1 MPEVLYGPA
10 PHKQAVRFIKDK
22 PAVTRAVYDQMLPEV
37 QARAFTV
44 AGIESTKVLQ
54 RLRDRIADLPAGA
67 DWGEVKRDVVA
78 GLSPF
83 MPPADDT
90 PEAKA
95 KALEIA
101 NRRAELLL
109 RTHGFQAYAASQH
122 EVMARQ
128 RDVFPFWRYQTA
140 QDDRVRDTHAALD
153 GVILP
158 ANDPFW
164 DTHFPPWGFNCRC
177 SIVPLTEADA
187 AEIDAAE
194 SGRPP
199 EMRSRLSEQQRQR
212 LHTDG
217 TLVRGPNKVI
227 NVSPAREPGGYT
239 WTPGSLKLPLAEIE
253 QRYEPEVFGA
263 FRSWAKRQKLPG
275 GSRTVWTWLGG
286 SADDLWP
293 DRLADLSLVKKLGG
307 STGAQLMRDP
317 EKRLF
322 VLKRGAGP
330 AHVAS
335 EVAAD
340 DAYRVLGANVPR
352 AKLYTAGG
360 ETAKLAEFIEG
371 QELGKVLPGLP
382 AAEQA
387 AVLAQ
392 VRRHFVADALLGNYD
407 VAGLDLDNLLVD
419 QAGLVWRIDNGGS
432 LRFRAQGALKSA
444 FGPEVVELKTLLDPK
459 VNPATARI
467 FAGITDSEIN
477 HQIVEILAK
486 REALLAAVP
495 AEVRDLLGQRLDNL
509 AGRLAPAG
517 GEAFAQAVA
526 KSRVVGKAAK
536 WDRLDI
542 EDTQV
547 LFWGETGADGVAVT
561 RAKLKLTEAGSA
573 KIMARLRASL
583 PAPTSAPADDFW
595 PVIVS
600 AAKTINKHAQDG
612 AYNAATLANLAATK
626 KKLLALQPAGENA
639 AGMKAHYLGIIARL
653 EAAQAARETTPL
665 FQSWV
670 FKPEPAAGA
679 HEFAVART
687 RVDYLAKDTRRGHA
701 REMKQTIYTHEALL
715 LDLGEGT
722 RVRFVP
728 FAEID
733 GATEFAAPYALRG
746 YLEVVQSG
754 APSAGGIGQ
763 IARKLADIGLDTSA
777 ATDAY
782 AELLYLRKGMQIR
795 SDVFTP
801 AKRRA
806 ADSILADPKLS
817 DPEKITKLKAMVKKT
832 MGLDLPDTPQ
842 PGYDWRA
849 KGNTFGEG
857 WEHTERWDL
866 PRAEIERA
874 MPGWTLGHS
883 SSTPLPDLV
892 DSILE
897 GGGDFTATTERLRKG
912 LAISAGMSPMQ
923 DLNTGGANYLFTRIF
938 RPERAAQVRGVHFKV
953 GNLARQDAFSFDK
966 DRYGNVRT
974 AAAYTERKTTL
985 DALQAAAARGGN
997 ETIFKWG
1004 IPLLDEL
1011 DFIDAGS
1018 AAERKKIIAV
1028 FKQHGWSA
1036 LPDGRKIETI
1046 VKLKGT

>member
-1 MPEVLYGPA
+1 MAEVLYGPA

-67 DWGEVKRDVVA
+67 DWAEVKRDLVG

-83 MPPADDT
+83 IPAADDT
-90 PEAKA
+90 PEAAA
-95 KALEIA
+95 KALAAAE
-101 NRRAELLL
+101 RRAELLL

-128 RDVFPFWRYQTA
+128 RDVFPLWRYQTA

-164 DTHFPPWGFNCRC
+164 NTHFPPWGFNCRC
-177 SIVPLTEADA
+177 SVVPLTEADA

-194 SGRPP
+194 AGRPP
-199 EMRSRLSEQQRQR
+199 EMKSRLSEQQRQR
-212 LHTDG
+212 LQTDG

-239 WTPGSLKLPLAEIE
+239 WTPGDLKLPLAEIE

-263 FRSWAKRQKLPG
+263 FRTWAKRQKLPG
-275 GSRTVWTWLGG
+275 SSRTVWAWLGG
-286 SADDLWP
+286 SSGDWP
-293 DRLADLSLVKKLGG
+293 DRLTDLAAVRNLGG
-307 STGAQLMRDP
+307 STGAQLMRDQ

-322 VLKRGAGP
+322 VLKRGAGA

-340 DAYRVLGANVPR
+340 EAYRVLGANVPR
-352 AKLYTAGG
+352 VRLFTEGG
-360 ETAKLAEFIEG
+360 KPAKLAEFIDGRQLG
-371 QELGKVLPGLP
+371 QVLSTLP
-382 AAEQA
+382 SAEQEA
-387 AVLAQ
+387 LLAQ

-419 QAGLVWRIDNGGS
+419 KAGLVWRIDNGGS
-432 LRFRAQGALKSA
+432 LRFRAQGALKST
-444 FGPEVVELKTLLDPK
+444 FGPEVTELQTLLDPK
-459 VNPATARI
+459 INPATARV

-477 HQIVEILAK
+477 TQIADILTK
-486 REALLAAVP
+486 REALLKAVP
-495 AEVRDLLGQRLDNL
+495 EDVRDLLSKRLDNL
-509 AGRLAPAG
+509 ADRIAPKG
-517 GEAFAQAVA
+517 GEAFAQAVV

-547 LFWGETGADGVAVT
+547 LFWGETAADGLPVT

-573 KIMARLRASL
+573 KIMQRLRASL
-583 PAPTSAPADDFW
+583 PAPSTTPADAYW
-595 PVIVS
+595 PQIVA
-600 AAKTINKHAQDG
+600 AAKTINKHAADG
-612 AYNAATLANLAATK
+612 AYNAATLANLQKTK
-626 KKLLALQPAGENA
+626 QALLAMNPVGENA
-639 AGMKAHYLGIIARL
+639 LGLQQHYLQIIGQL
-653 EAAQAARETTPL
+653 EAAQAARQTTPM

-670 FKPEPAAGA
+670 FKPEKAAGGA
-679 HEFAVART
+679 REFTVART

-701 REMKQTIYTHEALL
+701 REQGRSIYTHEALL
-715 LDLGEGT
+715 IDLGDGT
-722 RVRFVP
+722 KVRFAP
-728 FAEID
+728 FAEAD
-733 GATEFAAPYALRG
+733 GSTDFAAPYALRG
-746 YLEVVQSG
+746 YMEVIQSG
-754 APSAGGIGQ
+754 APSATNINHVAQ
-763 IARKLADIGLDTSA
+763 KLAAIGLDTNS

-795 SDVFTP
+795 TDVFTP
-801 AKRRA
+801 AKLRA
-806 ADSILADPKLS
+806 ADAVLADAKLS
-817 DPEKITKLKAMVKKT
+817 DPEKIAKLKGMVKKSL
-832 MGLDLPDTPQ
+832 GIDLPDTPR

-849 KGNTFGEG
+849 KGNGFGEG
-857 WEHTERWDL
+857 WERTERWDL
-866 PRAEIERA
+866 PRAQVESEL
-874 MPGWTLGHS
+874 PGWTLGHS
-883 SSTPLPDLV
+883 TSQPLDDLV

-912 LAISAGMSPMQ
+912 INIAAGMSPMQ
-923 DLNTGGANYLFTRIF
+923 DLGTGGANYLFTRIYT
-938 RPERAAQVRGVHFKV
+938 PGRAKHQRGVHFKI
-953 GNLARQDAFSFDK
+953 GNLSRQDAFTFDK
-966 DRYGNVRT
+966 DRFGNVRT
-974 AAAYTERKTTL
+974 SAAYKERKKTV
-985 DALQAAAARGGN
+985 AEMKAAAAKAGN

-1004 IPLLDEL
+1004 IPLLDEV
-1011 DFIDAGS
+1011 DTIITGS
-1018 AAERKKIIAV
+1018 ADERQRVLAV
-1028 FKQHGWSA
+1028 FKKHGWSA
-1036 LPDGRKIETI
+1036 LPDGRKIEDVI
-1046 VKLKGT
+1046 KVKV